1 MYLHL
6 VLGDTS
12 SSEPV
17 VPAVHGLVVHQHHLE
32 VATLLTGERALCLLH
47 PHLHSGAIIRK

>member
-1 MYLHL
+1 MSSKHSIAQRSTHL
-6 VLGDTS
+6 NLILGYAS

-32 VATLLTGERALCLLH
+32 VAALLVGH
-47 PHLHSGAIIRK
+47 